1 MSYTREECLT
11 LLHQKREALRDAGE
25 ERYPRRGDFSEP
37 EAAAIKACLGPWP
50 RALEAAGVKP
60 PNVAREEKRLRR
72 RAAGRQ
78 RARQRK
84 LAARQNAQA
93 SLNDGHPSDAP

>member
-1 MSYTREECLT
+1 MSYTREDCLT
-11 LLHQKREALRDAGE
+11 LLRQKREALRTAGE
-25 ERYPRRGDFSEP
+25 ERYSEP

-72 RAAGRQ
+72 RVAGRL

-93 SLNDGHPSDAP
+93 SKGDVHPSDTP

>member
-1 MSYTREECLT
+1 MSYTREDCLT
-11 LLHQKREALRDAGE
+11 LLRQKREALRAAGE

-78 RARQRK
+78 RK